1 MQEQQFTYD
10 EVKSQ
15 KVILAS
21 AQPDTQVEIAGNNA
35 YDRLKGYMI
44 IITKAD
50 GTPFVGNVDV
60 SLATSQG
67 FQLLP
72 KQPYHCIRP
81 SFQERF
87 LDRILRVDEKGYG
100 QDFRFRIEAT
110 NVAEPLH
117 ITAVAYFTRR
127 K

>member
-1 MQEQQFTYD
+1 MQNQVFTYD

-15 KVILAS
+15 KVVLAS
-21 AQPDTQVEIAGNNA
+21 AQPDTQIEIAGNNA
-35 YDRLKGYMI
+35 FDRLKGYML

-50 GTPFVGNVDV
+50 GTPYTGNVDV
-60 SLATSQG
+60 SVATSQG
-67 FQLLP
+67 FQMLP

-81 SFQERF
+81 SFMERF
-87 LDRILRVDEKGYG
+87 LDRIIKVDEKGNG
-100 QDFRFRIEAT
+100 QDFRFRVEAN

>member
-1 MQEQQFTYD
+1 MTAFQYD

-15 KVILAS
+15 KAVLAAS
-21 AQPDTQVEIAGNNA
+21 QPDTQIEIAGNNA
-35 YDRLKGYMI
+35 YDKIVGYMV
-44 IITKAD
+44 IITTAD
-50 GTPFVGNVDV
+50 GKPFAGNIDV

-81 SFQERF
+81 SFMEPF
-87 LDRILRVDEKGYG
+87 LDRIIRISEKGHG
-100 QDFRFRIEAT
+100 QDFRFRVEAS
-110 NVAEPLH
+110 NVAEPLT
-117 ITAVAYFTRR
+117 INAVAYFTRR